1 MWLWHKIYDKKAERW
16 CKDLSL
22 VPGLAGEEWKEFY
35 LPLQRVI
42 KIIIN
47 IQLINSK
54 DDEIVNHDVSRNAG
68 HYQEEAVQPPPNSP
82 PSREKHLYS
91 DLRPFIYY
99 NY

>member
-54 DDEIVNHDVSRNAG
+54 DDEIVNHDVSRNA
-68 HYQEEAVQPPPNSP
+68 EQPPPDSP